1 MIRKLMMLGI
11 VAAAAALMATTPARA
26 DEQSAGCHAPKE
38 IARLLSTD
46 FSEKPVAYGLQQ
58 DGTLMQIFASKTGET
73 WTVVLTTPAGLSCIV
88 AEGIRWENLPAG
100 PDGPYV

>member
-1 MIRKLMMLGI
+1 MVRKLMALGM
-11 VAAAAALMATTPARA
+11 VAGMAAALATTSARA
-26 DEQSAGCHAPKE
+26 DEESVGCHAPQE
-38 IARLLSTD
+38 IARLLSAD

-73 WTVVLTTPAGLSCIV
+73 WTVVLTTPTGLSCIV

-100 PDGPYV
+100 PDGPVV

>member
-11 VAAAAALMATTPARA
+11 VAGAAAVMTTTSARA
-26 DEQSAGCHAPKE
+26 DEESVGCHAPQE
-38 IARLLSTD
+38 IARLLSAD

-88 AEGIRWENLPAG
+88 AEGTRWENLPSG

>member
-1 MIRKLMMLGI
+1 MTRKLLTLGLLAG
-11 VAAAAALMATTPARA
+11 AAAVTATASA
-26 DEQSAGCHAPKE
+26 QANEQSTGCHEPKV

-46 FSEKPVAYGLQQ
+46 FSERPVAYGLQQ

-88 AEGIRWENLPAG
+88 AEGTRWENLPAG
-100 PDGPYV
+100 PDGPLV